1 METKTFKI
9 YFSDL
14 SEEAK
19 LRLCDEFN
27 TNEKEENWDIDLA
40 PLVILERYIDVK
52 ESIWTG
58 EIF

>member
-27 TNEKEENWDIDLA
+27 TNEKEENWDVDLV
-40 PLVILERYIDVK
+40 PLIILERYIDVK
-52 ESIWTG
+52 ESI
-58 EIF
+58 